1 MKDIPVP
8 SKANEV
14 SLLIGQ
20 DVPDALKPLEIH
32 DGGDNE
38 DDFSLQVCDTAKKN
52 FSVDD
57 HSKSVPNVTKAKI
70 LVSEVSKL
78 LACGGFLTIRK
89 F

>member
-78 LACGGFLTIRK
+78 LACGGCLTTRK